1 VPLEVHVVTPER
13 EIWSGQAAMVIA
25 RGVEGEVGIMPQHA
39 PLLIRL
45 AVGPLRIRMDG
56 TQEAAVVDGGFMHVT
71 TTEGVTRVDV
81 LASRAEMAGDIDLR
95 AAESRVRELQ
105 RQLGQGDDTALRA
118 ELAKAMARV
127 ELAKALAR
135 VELAR

>member
-56 TQEAAVVDGGFMHVT
+56 TQEAAVVDGGFLHVT

-95 AAESRVRELQ
+95 AAESRAQELQ

-118 ELAKAMARV
+118 ELAKA
-127 ELAKALAR
+127 LAR

>member
-1 VPLEVHVVTPER
+1 VPLDVHVVTPER
-13 EIWSGQAAMVIA
+13 EIWSGEAGMVIA
-25 RGVEGEVGIMPQHA
+25 RGVEGEVGILPEHA

-56 TQEAAVVDGGFMHVT
+56 TEEAAVVDGGFLHVT

-81 LASRAEMAGDIDLR
+81 LASSAEMAGQIDIRTEEQRVQELQSQLSRRDDAGLR
-95 AAESRVRELQ
+95 A
-105 RQLGQGDDTALRA
+105 D
-118 ELAKAMARV
+118 
-127 ELAKALAR
+127 LAKALAR

>member
-1 VPLEVHVVTPER
+1 VPLEVHIVTPER

-45 AVGPLRIRMDG
+45 AVGPVRIRMNG
-56 TQEAAVVDGGFMHVT
+56 TQEAAVVDGGFLHVT
-71 TTEGVTRVDV
+71 TSEGVTRVDV

-95 AAESRVRELQ
+95 AAEYRVQELQ
-105 RQLGQGDDTALRA
+105 RQLGQRDDAGLRA

-127 ELAKALAR
+127 ELAR
-135 VELAR
+135 

>member
-1 VPLEVHVVTPER
+1 MPLEVHVVTPER

-25 RGVEGEVGIMPQHA
+25 RGVEGEVGILPQHA

-56 TQEAAVVDGGFMHVT
+56 TQEAAVVDGGFLHVT

-81 LASRAEMAGDIDLR
+81 LASYAEMAGQIDVR
-95 AAESRVRELQ
+95 AAEYRVQELQ
-105 RQLGQGDDTALRA
+105 RELGRRDDAGLRA

-127 ELAKALAR
+127 ELAR
-135 VELAR
+135 

>member
-1 VPLEVHVVTPER
+1 MPLEVHVVTPER

-25 RGVEGEVGIMPQHA
+25 RGVEGEVGILPQHA

-56 TQEAAVVDGGFMHVT
+56 TEEAAVVDGGFMHVT
-71 TTEGVTRVDV
+71 TSEGVTRVDV
-81 LASRAEMAGDIDLR
+81 LASHAEMAGDIDLR
-95 AAESRVRELQ
+95 AAEYRVAELQ
-105 RQLGQGDDTALRA
+105 RQLGQRDDAALRA
-118 ELAKAMARV
+118 ELG
-127 ELAKALAR
+127 KALAR

>member
-1 VPLEVHVVTPER
+1 MPLEVHVVTPER

-45 AVGPLRIRMDG
+45 AVGPLWIRMDG
-56 TQEAAVVDGGFMHVT
+56 TQEAAVVDGGFLHVT

-95 AAESRVRELQ
+95 AAEQRVQELQ
-105 RQLGQGDDTALRA
+105 QQLGQGDDAALRA
-118 ELAKAMARV
+118 

>member
-1 VPLEVHVVTPER
+1 VPLDVHVVTPER

-25 RGVEGEVGIMPQHA
+25 RGVEGEVGILPQHA

-56 TQEAAVVDGGFMHVT
+56 TQEAAIVDGGFLHVT

-81 LASRAEMAGDIDLR
+81 LASYAEMAGQIDLR
-95 AAESRVRELQ
+95 AAEYRVQELQ
-105 RQLGQGDDTALRA
+105 RELGQRDDAGLRA

-127 ELAKALAR
+127 ELAR
-135 VELAR
+135 

>member
-1 VPLEVHVVTPER
+1 MPLDVHVVTPER
-13 EIWSGQAAMVIA
+13 EIWSGEGAMVIA
-25 RGVEGEVGIMPQHA
+25 RGVEGEVGILPQHA

-56 TQEAAVVDGGFMHVT
+56 TQEAAVVDGGFLHVT

-81 LASRAEMAGDIDLR
+81 LASHAEMAAQIDLR
-95 AAESRVRELQ
+95 AAEYRVQELQ
-105 RQLGQGDDTALRA
+105 RELGRRDDAGLRA

-127 ELAKALAR
+127 ELAR
-135 VELAR
+135 

>member
-1 VPLEVHVVTPER
+1 VPLDVHVVTPER

-25 RGVEGEVGIMPQHA
+25 RGVEGEVGILPQHA

-56 TQEAAVVDGGFMHVT
+56 TQEAAVVDGGFLHVT

-81 LASRAEMAGDIDLR
+81 LASYADMAGDIDLR
-95 AAESRVRELQ
+95 AAEYRVQELQ
-105 RQLGQGDDTALRA
+105 RELGRRDDVGLRA
-118 ELAKAMARV
+118 D
-127 ELAKALAR
+127 LAKALAR

>member
-1 VPLEVHVVTPER
+1 MPLDVHAVTPER
-13 EIWSGQAAMVIA
+13 EIWSGEAAMVIA
-25 RGVEGEVGIMPQHA
+25 RGVEGEVGILPQHA

-56 TQEAAVVDGGFMHVT
+56 TQEAAVVDGGFLHVT

-81 LASRAEMAGDIDLR
+81 LASYAEMAGQIDVR
-95 AAESRVRELQ
+95 AAEYRVQELQ
-105 RQLGQGDDTALRA
+105 RELGRRDDAGLRA

-127 ELAKALAR
+127 ELAR
-135 VELAR
+135 

>member
-1 VPLEVHVVTPER
+1 VPLEVHIVTPER

-45 AVGPLRIRMDG
+45 AVGPLRIRMNG
-56 TQEAAVVDGGFMHVT
+56 TQEAAVVDGGFLHVT
-71 TTEGVTRVDV
+71 TSEGVTRVDV
-81 LASRAEMAGDIDLR
+81 LASYAEMAGDIDLR
-95 AAESRVRELQ
+95 AAEYRVQELQ
-105 RQLGQGDDTALRA
+105 RQLGQRDDAGLRA
-118 ELAKAMARV
+118 

-135 VELAR
+135 VELAG